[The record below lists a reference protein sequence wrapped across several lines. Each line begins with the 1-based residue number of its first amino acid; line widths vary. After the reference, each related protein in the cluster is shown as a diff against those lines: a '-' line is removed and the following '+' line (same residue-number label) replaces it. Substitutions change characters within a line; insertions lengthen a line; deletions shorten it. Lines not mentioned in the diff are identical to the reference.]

1 MMIEI
6 LKPDFRF
13 KNDSG
18 LLVQLVRDE
27 WKQVNVI
34 SSAKGS
40 VRGGHYHKYNK
51 EAFYLIKGAF
61 DLDVWNKEGVH
72 ERYYFKSGDMFMIKE
87 YISHTFAY
95 TEDTV
100 LVSLYSQ
107 GVELDNDSKDIWDS
121 YE

>member
-6 LKPDFRF
+6 LKPDFQF
-13 KNDSG
+13 KNESG

-34 SSAKGS
+34 SSVKGS

-61 DLDVWNKEGVH
+61 GLDVWNEEGVH
-72 ERYYFKSGDMFMIKE
+72 EQYCFKSGDMFMVKE
-87 YISHTFAY
+87 NISHKFAY
-95 TEDTV
+95 TEDTI
-100 LVSLYSQ
+100 LVALYSQ

-121 YE
+121 YD